1 MEELELVSEMSVSNT
16 YQQNIAWKSEL
27 ACAKNP

>member
-16 YQQNIAWKSEL
+16 YQQNIAWESEL
-27 ACAKNP
+27 TCAKNP